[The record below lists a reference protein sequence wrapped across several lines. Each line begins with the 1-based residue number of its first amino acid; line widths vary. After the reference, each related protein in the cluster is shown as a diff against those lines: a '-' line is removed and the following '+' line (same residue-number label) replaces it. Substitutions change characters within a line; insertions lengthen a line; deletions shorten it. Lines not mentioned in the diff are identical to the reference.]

1 MKMDLK
7 KVEKEVCDLLQMH
20 SVNSFTHDVLAPW
33 IAYKSLAM
41 GHLYSD
47 LGLESRTEM
56 GRFMQRN
63 FPTLAQNKPKDK
75 LWKKFIYDEIGKIA
89 PACKNCSDNIS
100 CFACITGEI
109 NAPKDIA

>member
-7 KVEKEVCDLLQMH
+7 IVEKEVCDLLQKH
-20 SVNSFTHDVLAPW
+20 SVNSLAHDVLAPW
-33 IAYKSLAM
+33 VAYKSLAM

-47 LGLESRTEM
+47 LGLKSRTEM

-63 FPTLAQNKPKDK
+63 FPTLAQDKPKDK

-100 CFACITGEI
+100 CFSCISVNI
-109 NAPKDIA
+109 

>member
-20 SVNSFTHDVLAPW
+20 SVNSFARDVLAPW
-33 IAYKSLAM
+33 VAHKSLEM

-89 PACKNCSDNIS
+89 PACENCSDNIS
-100 CFACITGEI
+100 CFGCITDEI
-109 NAPKDIA
+109 NAVKHTA